1 MIISRINNSTPAS
14 KVYPKLMINDDDN
27 EVVIILATDG
37 DENSGINGVKGIC
50 VYSNR
55 EINPV
60 GSHSYGWFG
69 FRDFQGELILKN
81 G

>member
-1 MIISRINNSTPAS
+1 MIISRINNSTPTS

-27 EVVIILATDG
+27 EVVIILATNG
-37 DENSGINGVKGIC
+37 DERTGEQGVCI
-50 VYSNR
+50 YSNR
-55 EINPV
+55 EINPI

-81 G
+81 V